1 MRMFWAVLAVIL
13 TFTLPMEAAHAKR
26 FGGGK
31 SFGRTY
37 QTTPHGAPSPAS
49 PSRADS
55 MPSRQSQSAPAPAS
69 PRKGMLGGLLGG
81 LLAGGLLAALFA
93 GGAFNGIQ
101 LMDVLMIAAAV
112 FAIVFI
118 LRQLRGAGQGARPAY
133 AGAGQPQAR
142 TSVPAYDEVAS
153 ARDAAVP
160 VFGQRA
166 AESVAPSVAVPM
178 NLPQGFDSPTFL
190 EGAKSHYHTLQD
202 AWNRNDLV
210 KIREYCTP
218 ELYDL
223 LRVERAG
230 LAAEQHTEILRLDS
244 QLVRADQ
251 AFGVADVSIRFS
263 GRYRDVVDGVEEDFV
278 DIWHLER
285 DDSKDA
291 APWYLTGVESR

>member
-1 MRMFWAVLAVIL
+1 MRMLWAALAVVL

-37 QTTPHGAPSPAS
+37 QTTPHTAPSPSS
-49 PSRADS
+49 PTRADS
-55 MPSRQSQSAPAPAS
+55 QPSRQAQPATAPAS
-69 PRKGMLGGLLGG
+69 ARKGMMGGLLGG

-101 LMDVLMIAAAV
+101 LMDVLLIAVAV
-112 FAIVFI
+112 FGVLFI
-118 LRQLRGAGQGARPAY
+118 LRQMRGAGQGARPAY
-133 AGAGQPQAR
+133 AGPAGNQAR
-142 TSVPAYDEVAS
+142 ESSFDAS
-153 ARDAAVP
+153 AARGDAP
-160 VFGQRA
+160 IFGQRSGAEA
-166 AESVAPSVAVPM
+166 AAPASAVPM
-178 NLPQGFDSPTFL
+178 NLPQGFDSPAFI
-190 EGAKSHYHTLQD
+190 EGAKSHYRTLQD

-218 ELYDL
+218 ELYDQ
-223 LRVERAG
+223 LRVERAM
-230 LAAEQHTEILRLDS
+230 LSAEQHTEILSLDS

-263 GRYRDVVDGVEEDFV
+263 GRYRDAVEGVEEDFV

-285 DDSKDA
+285 DYGKDGS
-291 APWYLTGVESR
+291 PWYITGVESR

>member
-1 MRMFWAVLAVIL
+1 MRMLWATLAVIL
-13 TFTLPMEAAHAKR
+13 TLTLPMEAAHAKR

-37 QTTPHGAPSPAS
+37 QTTPHSAPSPAA
-49 PSRADS
+49 PSRADNL
-55 MPSRQSQSAPAPAS
+55 PSRQPQPATAPAS
-69 PRKGMLGGLLGG
+69 ARKGMMGGLLGG

-101 LMDVLMIAAAV
+101 LMDVLLIAAAV
-112 FAIVFI
+112 FAVLFI
-118 LRQLRGAGQGARPAY
+118 LRQLRGAGQPARPAY
-133 AGAGQPQAR
+133 AGAGQRQTRESAFG
-142 TSVPAYDEVAS
+142 TSAGPGES
-153 ARDAAVP
+153 AP
-160 VFGQRA
+160 VFGQRSGVEA
-166 AESVAPSVAVPM
+166 AASVMAVPM
-178 NLPQGFDSPTFL
+178 NLPQGFDSPAFI
-190 EGAKSHYHTLQD
+190 EGAKSHYRTLQD

-223 LRVERAG
+223 LRVERAA
-230 LAAEQHTEILRLDS
+230 LSAEQHTEILSLDS

-263 GRYRDVVDGVEEDFV
+263 GRYRDGVEGVEEDFV

-285 DDSKDA
+285 DYSKDNS
-291 APWYLTGVESR
+291 PWYITGVESR